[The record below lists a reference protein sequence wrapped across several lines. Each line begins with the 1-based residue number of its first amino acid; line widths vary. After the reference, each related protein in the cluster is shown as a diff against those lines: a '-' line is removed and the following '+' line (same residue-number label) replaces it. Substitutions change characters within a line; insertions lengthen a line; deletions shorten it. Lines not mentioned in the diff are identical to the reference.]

1 MSADPK
7 AERRADALY
16 AATTH
21 TTKGTL
27 LSDRAKTGLCE
38 AFLEL
43 HGDFSALGKAHA
55 ALERAHE
62 MNDQA
67 LDEALRQRDGLRR
80 ELARYRRET
89 GGEG

>member
-1 MSADPK
+1 MSAGAK
-7 AERRADALY
+7 AERREYALY

-21 TTKGTL
+21 TVKGTL

-38 AFLEL
+38 AYLEL
-43 HGDFSALGKAHA
+43 HGDLRALEKAHA
-55 ALERAHE
+55 ALEAAHE
-62 MNDQA
+62 MLDQA

>member
-1 MSADPK
+1 MSADAK
-7 AERRADALY
+7 AERREYALY

-21 TTKGTL
+21 TTKRTL
-27 LSDRAKTGLCE
+27 LSDAAIEALCE
-38 AFLEL
+38 AHLEL
-43 HGDFSALGKAHA
+43 HSDLR
-55 ALERAHE
+55 ALEKAHE
-62 MNDQA
+62 MQDQA